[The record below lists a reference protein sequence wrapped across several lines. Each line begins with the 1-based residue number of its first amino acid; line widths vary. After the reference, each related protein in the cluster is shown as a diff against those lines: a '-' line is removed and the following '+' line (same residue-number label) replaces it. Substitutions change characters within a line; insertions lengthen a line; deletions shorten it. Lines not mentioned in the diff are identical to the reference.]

1 MKMNRLRFFGK
12 HKPAKFGLFAFGFA
26 SYPYGSKKI
35 LSSTSFW
42 IQCWLLCLG
51 RASKCQNRGF
61 IVAGCS
67 TFSTALLPVLG
78 SPVLLGFP
86 QFPPPS
92 HNPMG
97 QQVVHI
103 REEKPSFS
111 MSSGTLVHTKG
122 ISVLFGSGKF
132 HLLKHQNGI
141 LEVRDEFLLLIYPR
155 TSLQFWGAPCS

>member
-42 IQCWLLCLG
+42 IECWLLCLG

-92 HNPMG
+92 PQHHGTAGCAHQGGETFLFHELLHVGAYKGHFCAVWEWKISFIKTSEWDPRG
-97 QQVVHI
+97 Q
-103 REEKPSFS
+103 
-111 MSSGTLVHTKG
+111 G
-122 ISVLFGSGKF
+122 
-132 HLLKHQNGI
+132 
-141 LEVRDEFLLLIYPR
+141 
-155 TSLQFWGAPCS
+155 